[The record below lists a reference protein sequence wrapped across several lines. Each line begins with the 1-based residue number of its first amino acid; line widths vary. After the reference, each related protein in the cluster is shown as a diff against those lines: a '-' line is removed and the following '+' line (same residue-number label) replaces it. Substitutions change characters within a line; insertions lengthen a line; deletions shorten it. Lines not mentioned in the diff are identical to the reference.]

1 MKKTFILSFSLK
13 NTYRVNGILYS
24 LKQIPLVKRLLPE
37 ALYGVWGLKIFANIL
52 SAIWEV
58 VSVFLGKGLYL
69 LLMVFLPGLLYDGLP
84 GEGVFLH
91 ILLFLTVIGCYAN
104 TALFNPSKDKYYAI
118 LLMRMDAREY
128 TLVNYGCSILKTV
141 IGFLPFALLFGLLSG
156 VPAWLCALLPFSI
169 AGCKLSYV
177 AYMLRDYK
185 LRGNVYNESR
195 LDKFQWLGVDS
206 PAVGAGLRTACLWP
220 GAAFGRS
227 RRAVPALYPHRSG
240 LHPGNLQ
247 VPGV

>member
-177 AYMLRDYK
+177 AD
-185 LRGNVYNESR
+185 
-195 LDKFQWLGVDS
+195 
-206 PAVGAGLRTACLWP
+206 
-220 GAAFGRS
+220 
-227 RRAVPALYPHRSG
+227 
-240 LHPGNLQ
+240 
-247 VPGV
+247 

>member
-104 TALFNPSKDKYYAI
+104 IVDSLDTKRLFESLYCPCFLCGAPSAQS
-118 LLMRMDAREY
+118 AAP
-128 TLVNYGCSILKTV
+128 SISEVL
-141 IGFLPFALLFGLLSG
+141 ALLFADNFTFEHGVEEWFCWLQFHELHSMLS
-156 VPAWLCALLPFSI
+156 
-169 AGCKLSYV
+169 
-177 AYMLRDYK
+177 
-185 LRGNVYNESR
+185 
-195 LDKFQWLGVDS
+195 
-206 PAVGAGLRTACLWP
+206 
-220 GAAFGRS
+220 
-227 RRAVPALYPHRSG
+227 
-240 LHPGNLQ
+240 
-247 VPGV
+247 